1 MSAIAFAMPSRLSV
15 SAFFTTGTIRPL
27 PSASSTAKPRLTK
40 LFVTILS
47 PRSSP
52 FTHGYSRSVSVVA
65 RAMNARYVG
74 LTPYAL
80 AYSFF
85 SLLRIATTFDMST
98 PSALVRC
105 ADVSSDLRLWSAP
118 PRRIADIGSKFSPT
132 VAPACAGG
140 AAGAAAG
147 AGGAGAA
154 AGGGGAGG
162 AGGGAPPGG
171 GGWGGGG
178 GGGPG
183 PPPPEGGFVFFFFP
197 PPPARR

>member
-98 PSALVRC
+98 SIALVTC
-105 ADVSSDLRLWSAP
+105 ADVSSDLRMWSAT

-132 VAPACAGG
+132 VAPACAG
-140 AAGAAAG
+140 AAAG
-147 AGGAGAA
+147 AGGGGAA
-154 AGGGGAGG
+154 RAGG
-162 AGGGAPPGG
+162 AGGGGG
-171 GGWGGGG
+171 GGAPGGGG
-178 GGGPG
+178 GGG
-183 PPPPEGGFVFFFFP
+183 
-197 PPPARR
+197 